1 MIIKDIHGHVN
12 FRISHIHAYLGYT
25 IIRDSRVRLI
35 TFVHREFN
43 EIAVLIS
50 ILVIVILFENYSK
63 KVFEF
68 SRQKSVEK
76 KVKKI

>member
-1 MIIKDIHGHVN
+1 MRINAKVVIIACHTRGHAFQKKN
-12 FRISHIHAYLGYT
+12 
-25 IIRDSRVRLI
+25 IIDNWVRLI

-68 SRQKSVEK
+68 SRQK
-76 KVKKI
+76 I